1 MKGEF
6 GNLDRL
12 FEKNMLLGET
22 MLSRY
27 HFNRRVVH
35 LVNEGAQSAL
45 DAISEEPPSRHHNGP
60 QRAELLKS

>member
-1 MKGEF
+1 MI
-6 GNLDRL
+6 LR
-12 FEKNMLLGET
+12 ET

-45 DAISEEPPSRHHNGP
+45 DPISRGPPLVTIMDLSERNF
-60 QRAELLKS
+60 